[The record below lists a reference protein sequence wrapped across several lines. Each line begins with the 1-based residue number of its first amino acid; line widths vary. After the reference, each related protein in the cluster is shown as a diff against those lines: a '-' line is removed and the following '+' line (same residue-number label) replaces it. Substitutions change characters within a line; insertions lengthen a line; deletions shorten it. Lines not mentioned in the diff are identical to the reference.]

1 MCRVSPN
8 LVVMPASP
16 AMVAELA
23 PRDVVGARTV
33 SRLRSLIDA
42 SAAPI
47 HLVSSRDPRWETG
60 VEGSFRAWGAPDVTV
75 GEGRFLP
82 ELVQRY
88 VLGESAARV
97 TEVRTQLGDINPEA
111 LTLVAVDGS
120 AGLTERAPLALLPQA
135 ADADAWCRAVLA
147 GEQAGELPADGG
159 ILEPGLWLEL
169 AARQPRRA
177 ELLLA
182 DTTHGV
188 GRYVAAWQI

>member
-8 LVVMPASP
+8 LIIMPASP
-16 AMVAELA
+16 ALVAELA
-23 PRDVVGARTV
+23 PRDAVGAQMV
-33 SRLRSLIDA
+33 SLVRSLVDA
-42 SAAPI
+42 TAAPI
-47 HLVSSRDPRWETG
+47 HLVASRDPRWETG
-60 VEGSFRAWGAPDVTV
+60 VEGSFRAWGAPQVTV

-88 VLGESAARV
+88 VLGEAASRV
-97 TEVRTQLGDINPEA
+97 ASVRGELGEVEPEA

-135 ADADAWCRAVLA
+135 AAADEWCRAVLS
-147 GEQAGELPADGG
+147 GRPAGELPADGG
-159 ILEPGLWLEL
+159 VLEPGLWHEL
-169 AARQPRRA
+169 AAREPQHA